1 MLRLGTYA
9 MHEVLA
15 PRGLLTVDAVP
26 AEKGEQPLLLTQRSS
41 GPLVMMVRTC
51 VGQVDAGAQAAG
63 QAQRGGE
70 WLRLV
75 FRLSASTMEQDY
87 AGCSRRCWA
96 RAPGRRRTRRCA
108 GGFTSCCSL
117 RRGAGRG
124 WRSPTTC
131 ASRRRAG
138 EGRLGW
144 LMGGFPWAL
153 PGPYSTYLSLL
164 LASSSPIQPLVH
176 EFHRPRPPL
185 QPVRLPQHVDGERS
199 PCLLHTRLCRS
210 PARRSA
216 VMQKL

>member
-1 MLRLGTYA
+1 

-87 AGCSRRCWA
+87 AGCSTRCWA
-96 RAPGRRRTRRCA
+96 RAPGRKTVVRGCAWAGSRAAAVSGVEPGVA
-108 GGFTSCCSL
+108 GGP
-117 RRGAGRG
+117 RRPA
-124 WRSPTTC
+124 P
-131 ASRRRAG
+131 ADDELERAG
-138 EGRLGW
+138 S
-144 LMGGFPWAL
+144 GG
-153 PGPYSTYLSLL
+153 
-164 LASSSPIQPLVH
+164 
-176 EFHRPRPPL
+176 
-185 QPVRLPQHVDGERS
+185 
-199 PCLLHTRLCRS
+199 
-210 PARRSA
+210 
-216 VMQKL
+216 